1 METVKVDL
9 PNGATAELYA
19 EMKHKTQRAVEA
31 MTRQY
36 LTYPEGVG
44 KMKVTQGEDGGPLQ
58 TKVGVDKVEV
68 TIDLKQIDWTAVMEI
83 IILNQVASWS
93 FGEVTSE
100 VLDEQSEAVYGSL
113 KAQVNALY
121 QGVFPLVESGAEN

>member
-9 PNGATAELYA
+9 PDGNTAEMYA

-36 LTYPEGVG
+36 LTYPEGAG
-44 KMKVTQGEDGGPLQ
+44 KLKVSQGEDGEGSV
-58 TKVGVDKVEV
+58 KVKPTVKELEV
-68 TIDLKQIDWTAVMEI
+68 TIDLERIDWTAVNEA

-93 FGEVTSE
+93 FGDVTAE
-100 VLDEQSEAVYGSL
+100 VLGNQSEDVFNAL
-113 KAQVNALY
+113 KAKVNEMY
-121 QGVFPLVESGAEN
+121 KFPLPKSGGAS